1 MTAGTLVLLR
11 HGRTAY
17 NAAMRLQGQV
27 DIPLDGVGQ
36 WQAEH
41 GAKAL
46 ASAHRATRVVAS
58 DLVRAADT
66 ARAYAGAI
74 GAEVQL
80 DPRLR
85 ERGFGEW
92 EGLTG
97 PEIADRWP
105 EEYAAWRRG
114 EEPTRAGAETKAAVA
129 ARLVQAVTEHVE
141 SLEHDDTLVVVSH
154 GAAITLAVTALL
166 GLDPE
171 GWRGISGLHNV
182 HWSHLHRSAPAATP
196 AWRLVAHNVGAG
208 FPLDEWNAG
217 PDWNLEPV
225 SA

>member
-1 MTAGTLVLLR
+1 MSAGTLVLLR

-17 NAAMRLQGQV
+17 NAEMRLQGQV
-27 DIPLDGVGQ
+27 DIPLDAVGQ
-36 WQAEH
+36 WQAEQ

-46 ASAHRATRVVAS
+46 AGAHRATRIVAS

-66 ARAYAGAI
+66 ARAYAAAVGM
-74 GAEVQL
+74 EVEL

-97 PEIADRWP
+97 PEITERWP
-105 EEYAAWRRG
+105 EESAAWRRG
-114 EEPTRAGAETKAAVA
+114 EEPTRAGAEAKTDVA
-129 ARLVQAVTEHVE
+129 ARLVEAVTEHLE
-141 SLEHDDTLVVVSH
+141 SLDENDTLVVVSH

-166 GLDPE
+166 GLDPAR
-171 GWRGISGLHNV
+171 WRGISGLHNV

-208 FPLDEWNAG
+208 LPLDEWNTG

>member
-17 NAAMRLQGQV
+17 NASMRLQGQV
-27 DIPLDGVGQ
+27 DIPLDAVGR
-36 WQAEH
+36 WHA
-41 GAKAL
+41 AL
-46 ASAHRATRVVAS
+46 RAQASARGHSPRCVVACS
-58 DLVRAADT
+58 LFRDAVT
-66 ARAYAGAI
+66 ARVLAAAI
-74 GAEVQL
+74 GADVAY

-97 PEIADRWP
+97 PEIAERWP
-105 EEYAAWRRG
+105 EEYAAWRQG
-114 EEPTRAGAETKAAVA
+114 EEPVRAGAESKADVA
-129 ARLVQAVTEHVE
+129 ARLVASVTEHVE
-141 SLEHDDTLVVVSH
+141 SLERDDTLVVVSH